1 MVGSRPAVVLTPRPP
16 PGTFHRVPQNRVSV
30 RGLPRLSD
38 GVPDEPRPGRPVS
51 AAGAA
56 TTDAADRLNAF
67 YDGLAA
73 RFGAASP
80 SASGWRSD
88 AVFLRQRALVL
99 DVVGDDPGPLVDLG
113 CGAGLV
119 SLPLVRSG
127 RRVLGVDFNA
137 EACRRARRNGLAA
150 VRGDAF
156 AVPLAGGAADVVLN
170 VGFAQQYGADA
181 LGPLLREAARLLR
194 PGGRLVIVWSNPAA
208 PIRRTA
214 AACFRVLDALR
225 GRTTPAL
232 FAHDPAEMRAAAA
245 RAGLTADR
253 VFAISPLS
261 RRRLRVDGLPAS
273 LIGTTFVAVLR
284 LPRPAAAR
292 ERTAERAGERTVPPA
307 PPARRRA
314 VSSLPAEIGGL
325 D

>member
-1 MVGSRPAVVLTPRPP
+1 M
-16 PGTFHRVPQNRVSV
+16 PQNRVSV
-30 RGLPRLSD
+30 RGFPRRS
-38 GVPDEPRPGRPVS
+38 GGGPDEPLRGCPVP
-51 AAGAA
+51 A
-56 TTDAADRLNAF
+56 AADRWNAF

-119 SLPLVRSG
+119 TLPLVRSG
-127 RRVLGVDFNA
+127 HRVLGVDFNA

-156 AVPLAGGAADVVLN
+156 AVPLAGGAASVVLN

-181 LGPLLREAARLLR
+181 LDPLLREAARLLR
-194 PGGRLVIVWSNPAA
+194 PGGRLVIVWSNLAA

-214 AACFRVLDALR
+214 VACFRVLDALR
-225 GRTTPAL
+225 GRTTPVL
-232 FAHDPAEMRAAAA
+232 FAHRPAEMRAVAD
-245 RAGLTADR
+245 RAGLVADR
-253 VFAISPLS
+253 VFAIAPLS

-284 LPRPAAAR
+284 RGPRP
-292 ERTAERAGERTVPPA
+292 
-307 PPARRRA
+307 
-314 VSSLPAEIGGL
+314 
-325 D
+325 